1 MNIDKKEVNLLVRQ
15 VKQGDDDAFERLYLL
30 LKLPLLKFVNKYVS
44 NPDAA
49 DDIVHNTFLCLYSR
63 PIKNFNNCF
72 GWIFTVARNL
82 SINYLNKS
90 RFEVATD
97 TRLLKTGERSLL
109 SAEELDVKRFL
120 SRLDNEERELFALK
134 YEADLTFKTLAG
146 IYGTSES
153 VLKRKMKKIVERLR
167 GSLE

>member
-90 RFEVATD
+90 KFEVATD
-97 TRLLKTGERSLL
+97 TRLLKTGGRPL

-120 SRLDNEERELFALK
+120 SRLDNGERELFVLK

>member
-1 MNIDKKEVNLLVRQ
+1 M
-15 VKQGDDDAFERLYLL
+15 
-30 LKLPLLKFVNKYVS
+30 
-44 NPDAA
+44 
-49 DDIVHNTFLCLYSR
+49 
-63 PIKNFNNCF
+63 
-72 GWIFTVARNL
+72 
-82 SINYLNKS
+82 
-90 RFEVATD
+90 ATD

-153 VLKRKMKKIVERLR
+153 VLKRKMKK
-167 GSLE
+167 S